1 MAGYSGILPCSDSWP
16 VCYNGSSSSLP
27 NTPPA
32 PFPAEYNIP
41 LPAGEVPSEGSPY
54 GGDMSVLYESNWDLW
69 QQWQNNVSLA
79 VPYMVLPGNHEAS
92 CAEFD
97 GTGNPL
103 TAYLNN
109 NEPDSTAAKSALTY
123 YSCPPSQR

>member
-1 MAGYSGILPCSDSWP
+1 
-16 VCYNGSSSSLP
+16 
-27 NTPPA
+27 
-32 PFPAEYNIP
+32 
-41 LPAGEVPSEGSPY
+41 
-54 GGDMSVLYESNWDLW
+54 MSVIYESNWDLW
-69 QQWQNNVSLA
+69 QQWQNNVSMS

-97 GTGNPL
+97 GKGNPL

-109 NEPDSTAAKSALTY
+109 NEADSTAPKSALTY